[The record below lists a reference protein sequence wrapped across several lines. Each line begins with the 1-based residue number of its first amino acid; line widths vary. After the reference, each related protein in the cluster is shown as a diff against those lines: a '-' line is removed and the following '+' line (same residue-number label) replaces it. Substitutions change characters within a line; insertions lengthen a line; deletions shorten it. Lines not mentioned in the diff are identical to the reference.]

1 MNVEFYINQAQ
12 ELKAKLDELRPLSSD
27 TEAKIMQ
34 KLRLDW
40 NFHSNHLEGN
50 QLTYGETKA
59 LILHGLTAQGKPMK
73 DHLETSGHDE
83 AILMLED
90 VVRNNHPLTE
100 HFIRELHVLILKKT
114 DYKRSI
120 SSDGKNVLARKINIG
135 VYKTS
140 PNHVKTAT
148 GETFYFASP
157 EETPAKMQDLI
168 DWYRKQKENQEVNPI
183 LLASQFHYKFIRIHP
198 FDDGNGRIA
207 RLLMNFILMQFGYPP
222 AIIKT
227 QDKENYFSALRQA
240 DAGNSD
246 PFISYIS
253 ENVIYT
259 LELMLKGAR
268 GEEIEE
274 PDDFDKQIALLENK
288 LRGRGEKTKKVKNKE
303 TLKNFFKSSLADIL
317 IQFIKFNSKFN
328 RFYKQQ
334 DLQIIYPYSSGNE
347 PDANI
352 FPAIMKKSLV
362 QYLSNEYFFEKRV
375 EEVYLQSCDFLLRE
389 DTFFHQNR
397 FLRKYGFSS
406 NSIKLEY
413 KHFDFN
419 WKNIGDF
426 KTVLN
431 VEIRFDKVYYVL
443 IFPKSKQKI
452 SKLYHQKLTDE
463 EIDYFLKK
471 EAQKHLDFIQEK
483 MKG

>member
-259 LELMLKGAR
+259 K
-268 GEEIEE
+268 
-274 PDDFDKQIALLENK
+274 
-288 LRGRGEKTKKVKNKE
+288 
-303 TLKNFFKSSLADIL
+303 
-317 IQFIKFNSKFN
+317 
-328 RFYKQQ
+328 
-334 DLQIIYPYSSGNE
+334 
-347 PDANI
+347 
-352 FPAIMKKSLV
+352 
-362 QYLSNEYFFEKRV
+362 
-375 EEVYLQSCDFLLRE
+375 
-389 DTFFHQNR
+389 
-397 FLRKYGFSS
+397 
-406 NSIKLEY
+406 
-413 KHFDFN
+413 
-419 WKNIGDF
+419 
-426 KTVLN
+426 
-431 VEIRFDKVYYVL
+431 
-443 IFPKSKQKI
+443 
-452 SKLYHQKLTDE
+452 
-463 EIDYFLKK
+463 
-471 EAQKHLDFIQEK
+471 
-483 MKG
+483 

>member
-168 DWYRKQKENQEVNPI
+168 EWYRKQKENQEVNPI

-240 DAGNSD
+240 DAGNID
-246 PFISYIS
+246 LFISYIA

-259 LELMLKGAR
+259 SELMLKGAR

-274 PDDFDKQIALLENK
+274 PDDFDKQIALLEHK
-288 LRGRGEKTKKVKNKE
+288 LRGFEDNIKKQKSEGTLQEIFEDLPRFVTKFIEINEK
-303 TLKNFFKSSLADIL
+303 LKNFYLNQSFHISYEYIPDRGVTKMKELTKNNIKQVLDDIFDLKKDSLLGLAYDEVEDKESPDLGAYWNGIDI
-317 IQFIKFNSKFN
+317 NC
-328 RFYKQQ
+328 FYKQ
-334 DLQIIYPYSSGNE
+334 LKE
-347 PDANI
+347 L
-352 FPAIMKKSLV
+352 SLV
-362 QYLSNEYFFEKRV
+362 DFDYHFEVRIEFLSP
-375 EEVYLQSCDFLLRE
+375 
-389 DTFFHQNR
+389 
-397 FLRKYGFSS
+397 
-406 NSIKLEY
+406 
-413 KHFDFN
+413 
-419 WKNIGDF
+419 
-426 KTVLN
+426 
-431 VEIRFDKVYYVL
+431 YYQL
-443 IFPKSKQKI
+443 TFPKSKQKI